1 MHMALNKKN
10 FFQRSAHPY
19 YFRVSE
25 FTHKFAGVR
34 ALHYLC
40 HALNEQGYEAW
51 LTDLTPTQCNPWLR
65 TPVLTPEIRENHEK
79 QGLAPIAVYPEPI
92 DGNPLGAPV
101 TARWLLIKPGHD
113 GVAATHLPGELNF
126 YWEADYVPPGMT
138 AERLQIPIIDRRIF
152 NAEGAPTERE
162 GFCYYAHKYILNYS
176 KTLPEVLNDGIC
188 LCQWIPRTP
197 EEIADILRSTKVLYC
212 YEPSSMTLEALA
224 CGCRVVFVD
233 TPYLEQCGFQ
243 AAGNRVREEDI
254 GKIEFPEPDMAHVQA
269 HFDNIENTAWQEID
283 NFIQK
288 TQTAA
293 DAHAHARAAQVKT
306 PEYRLQR
313 AIDDFHGNA
322 LEEAAKAFSAL
333 LDELPDNPLPAA
345 YLAFLCARQG
355 LVEDAGTFIA
365 QALAVDPQ
373 RADLPAA
380 LGEILIQAG
389 QAAAAIGHLEHALAL
404 RPDLFSAYPALA
416 QALTQQ
422 GRQDEAFRLLESAA
436 AIPSDAQAAI
446 LGLLLEWRTFQ
457 GNIDA
462 IVDTCLR
469 QRANPAHQALA
480 VALLPQAGKAPEQAA
495 AIVDAYVQ
503 QHLPPAYIPLP
514 PADAPLLP
522 TAPPGSIRIAFL
534 VSDTRRE
541 AAGGRLEN
549 LLARLPAARFR
560 TLVLYNDP
568 VAAGSEL
575 AQRGPLLDIAH
586 LDDDT
591 ALRLLDAQQIDVL
604 VDLDGLGISHR
615 LALFQ
620 RAAVAHKFSWSDS
633 ALPLAGG
640 IPCLHGAALW
650 PEGETPAGLALLPG
664 VGEILDLPEIPI
676 LPRPASS
683 DGSSANPRPFTFAC
697 LCAPVHYGSASWRAF
712 ARLLA
717 HLPTARLRVNL
728 GELGVEAQA
737 FITEFFAQEGV
748 AAERLDFI
756 RATDRETLAAAWNQT
771 DLGLAPLHGPGDG
784 ALPLGLWMNKPW
796 LALVGD
802 APWSR
807 RPAAWLHA
815 LGLAA
820 CIAATPDDLPAL
832 AESFAADQLPIPDD
846 LRQRI
851 RQQGIGDA
859 QTTVAAFAALIER
872 HCRGATSDHLP
883 ESTQPTTFDNGTAS
897 QDNAGA
903 NADNDAA
910 TPFFSIIVPTH
921 HRPELLRRTLTSLRA
936 QDATV
941 AHEIIVVS
949 DAADA
954 GTDQVCHALLRPQD
968 SYLRRNGL
976 PGPAASRNL
985 GLSLAR
991 GQYILFLDDDDAWH
1005 PDFLAQLHARPE
1017 IRQGLPVYF
1026 DATRIVE
1033 KRLPDGPVTLLEES
1047 FEQAGRLTEET
1058 YIKNQIPICNHAFPR
1073 HLIAGLEFDPH
1084 MRAYE
1089 DWDFCLAAYRR
1100 RWPTHVPVLGPIIFV
1115 VHDDSSDRRSDTTGA
1130 KGIEAFLDYLYV
1142 YRRHPAPDD
1151 TLRLQRSMFLDRATG
1166 IPIPMECL

>member
-1 MHMALNKKN
+1 MKPNKKS
-10 FFQRSAHPY
+10 FFQRSTHPY

-25 FTHKFAGVR
+25 FAHKYAGVR

-51 LTDLTPTQCNPWLR
+51 LTDLTPAQCSPWLR
-65 TPVLTPEIRENHEK
+65 TPVLTPEIRAQHEK
-79 QGLAPIAVYPEPI
+79 QGLAPIAVYPESI
-92 DGNPLGAPV
+92 DGNPLSAPV
-101 TARWLLIKPGHD
+101 TARWLLVKPGHD
-113 GVAATHLPGELNF
+113 GIATTYQPGELAF
-126 YWEADYVPPGMT
+126 YWEPAYVPPGM
-138 AERLQIPIIDRRIF
+138 AADRLQIPIIDRRIF
-152 NAEGAPTERE
+152 NAEGEPAERK

-176 KTLPEVLNDGIC
+176 KTLPGVLNDGIC

-197 EEIADILRSTKVLYC
+197 EEIAEILRTTEVLYC
-212 YEPSSMTLEALA
+212 YEPSSLSSEALA
-224 CGCRVVFVD
+224 CGCRVAYVD
-233 TPYLEQCGFQ
+233 TPYLERCGLQ
-243 AAGNRVREEDI
+243 THIKIKEEDI
-254 GKIEFPEPDMAHVQA
+254 GKVEIPKTDTAQVQA
-269 HFDNIENTAWQEID
+269 LFDNIENTAWQEID

-293 DAHAHARAAQVKT
+293 AAHAHAHAAQEKT

-389 QAAAAIGHLEHALAL
+389 QGAAAIGHLEHALAL

-480 VALLPQAGKAPEQAA
+480 AALLPQAGKAPEQTT
-495 AIVDAYVQ
+495 AIVDAYVHR
-503 QHLPPAYIPLP
+503 HLPPAYIPLP

-522 TAPPGSIRIAFL
+522 TAPPGPIRIAFL

-541 AAGGRLEN
+541 AASGRLEN
-549 LLARLPAARFR
+549 LLLQLPPARFH
-560 TLVLYNDP
+560 TLVLYHESLSSGNKP
-568 VAAGSEL
+568 AQLSTLL
-575 AQRGPLLDIAH
+575 ADTPLGIVR

-591 ALRLLDAQQIDVL
+591 TLRLLDTQQIDVL
-604 VDLDGLGISHR
+604 VDLDGLGINHR

-650 PEGETPAGLALLPG
+650 PEGKTPAGLTLLPG
-664 VGEILDLPEIPI
+664 LGEILDLPEMPI
-676 LPRPASS
+676 LPRPP
-683 DGSSANPRPFTFAC
+683 DHPFTLAC
-697 LCAPVHYGSASWRAF
+697 LCTPVHYSSTSWRAF

-717 HLPTARLRVNL
+717 HLPMARLLVNL
-728 GELGVEAQA
+728 GELGAEARA
-737 FITEFFAQEGV
+737 FISKFFTQEGITP
-748 AAERLDFI
+748 ERLDFI

-796 LALVGD
+796 LALASD
-802 APWSR
+802 ATWSR

-815 LGLAA
+815 LGLDS
-820 CIAATPDDLPAL
+820 CIAATPDDLPGL
-832 AESFAADQLPIPDD
+832 AESFAAGTISIPDD

-851 RQQGIGDA
+851 REQGIGNPQA
-859 QTTVAAFAALIER
+859 AVAAFAALIEQ
-872 HCRGATSDHLP
+872 HCQG
-883 ESTQPTTFDNGTAS
+883 
-897 QDNAGA
+897 
-903 NADNDAA
+903 
-910 TPFFSIIVPTH
+910 
-921 HRPELLRRTLTSLRA
+921 
-936 QDATV
+936 
-941 AHEIIVVS
+941 
-949 DAADA
+949 
-954 GTDQVCHALLRPQD
+954 
-968 SYLRRNGL
+968 
-976 PGPAASRNL
+976 
-985 GLSLAR
+985 
-991 GQYILFLDDDDAWH
+991 
-1005 PDFLAQLHARPE
+1005 
-1017 IRQGLPVYF
+1017 IR
-1026 DATRIVE
+1026 
-1033 KRLPDGPVTLLEES
+1033 
-1047 FEQAGRLTEET
+1047 
-1058 YIKNQIPICNHAFPR
+1058 
-1073 HLIAGLEFDPH
+1073 
-1084 MRAYE
+1084 
-1089 DWDFCLAAYRR
+1089 
-1100 RWPTHVPVLGPIIFV
+1100 
-1115 VHDDSSDRRSDTTGA
+1115 
-1130 KGIEAFLDYLYV
+1130 
-1142 YRRHPAPDD
+1142 
-1151 TLRLQRSMFLDRATG
+1151 
-1166 IPIPMECL
+1166 